1 MVSGFEVVLPY
12 LPRILKG
19 ALLTVELAVLSTA
32 LAIIYGL
39 IGALMK
45 TSESRVARAIASL
58 YSTILRG
65 IPERV
70 WILFIFFGL
79 KFSVQNIA
87 DQLEVVPVNISP
99 FIAGSLTLAFIYGAY
114 FTETFRG
121 AMLAIP
127 AGQLETG
134 RAYGM
139 NGRQVF
145 SRITFPQLMRY
156 ALPGIRNN
164 WLVLVKAT
172 AIVSVIGLDDMTRIA
187 QQSGASVGASFVFN
201 CTSAILFLIITSISF
216 TVFRRL
222 EKTYNRGLKGFNY
235 GK

>member
-1 MVSGFEVVLPY
+1 MGSGFEAVLPY

-19 ALLTVELAVLSTA
+19 AVLTVELAVLSA
-32 LAIIYGL
+32 VLAIIYGL

-45 TSESRVARAIASL
+45 TSDNRLARTLASL
-58 YSTILRG
+58 YSTIVRG
-65 IPERV
+65 IPELV

-79 KFSVQNIA
+79 KFSIQNIA
-87 DQLEVVPVNISP
+87 DTLEVVPVNISP
-99 FIAGSLTLAFIYGAY
+99 FIAGSLTLAFIYGAF

-121 AMLAIP
+121 ALLSIP
-127 AGQLETG
+127 AGQLETA

-139 NGRQVF
+139 NAWQVF

-187 QQSGASVGASFVFN
+187 QQGGAREGASFIFN
-201 CTSAILFLIITSISF
+201 CTSAILFLIITSLSF
-216 TVFRRL
+216 SVFRRL